1 MNIVGLSKRLFT
13 SPRFSDRRSLHGINN
28 ALVETVFAARNP
40 ILGFS
45 SRSFHHLRKA
55 GNFVA
60 PRVFIVSR
68 NLSTNAS
75 SSSKQPA
82 FLRWYLKKLDS
93 HPFMTKSITTS
104 LIYMAADLTSQMIT
118 MPPSGSFDLMRTARM
133 ASFGLLFLGPSQHV
147 WFSYLSRIL
156 PKRDV
161 LTTFKK
167 IMMGQVLFG
176 PCSNTVFYSYNAALQ
191 GENSEEIFA
200 RLKRDLLPTLR
211 NGLLYWPLCDFVTFK
226 YVPVHLQPLMN
237 SSCAYIWT
245 IYLTYMA
252 NQTKAD
258 S

>member
-1 MNIVGLSKRLFT
+1 MMRNIIIALSKRLY
-13 SPRFSDRRSLHGINN
+13 SPRFSSSGYHGIND
-28 ALVETVFAARNP
+28 AVSKSVFSGP
-40 ILGFS
+40 ILG
-45 SRSFHHLRKA
+45 RSFQNLRKA
-55 GNFVA
+55 GSFVV
-60 PRVFIVSR
+60 PRVLFVSR
-68 NLSTNAS
+68 NLSTNVS

-82 FLRWYLKKLDS
+82 FLRWYLRKLES
-93 HPFMTKSITTS
+93 HPFMTKSLTTS

-118 MPPSGSFDLMRTARM
+118 MQPSGSYDLIRTARM
-133 ASFGLLFLGPSQHV
+133 ASFGLIFLGPSQHL

-161 LTTFKK
+161 LTTVKK

-176 PCSNTVFYSYNAALQ
+176 PFSNTVFYSYNAALQ
-191 GENSEEIFA
+191 GENSEEILA

-211 NGLLYWPLCDFVTFK
+211 NGLIYWPVCDFVTFK

-258 S
+258 G

>member
-1 MNIVGLSKRLFT
+1 MNIVALSKRIF
-13 SPRFSDRRSLHGINN
+13 PRRFSDRRLLLLPHLNDAVFVKTGFTGLGLTGRSL
-28 ALVETVFAARNP
+28 
-40 ILGFS
+40 
-45 SRSFHHLRKA
+45 HHLRKA
-55 GNFVA
+55 GKFVV
-60 PRVFIVSR
+60 PRVVSLR
-68 NLSTNAS
+68 NLSMNAS

-82 FLRWYLKKLDS
+82 FLRWYLRKVES
-93 HPFMTKSITTS
+93 HPFITKSITTS
-104 LIYMAADLTSQMIT
+104 VIYMAADLTSQMIT
-118 MPPSGSFDLMRTARM
+118 MPPSGSFDLIRTARM
-133 ASFGLLFLGPSQHV
+133 ASFGLIFLGPSQHI

-161 LTTFKK
+161 LTTLKK

-191 GENSEEIFA
+191 GENSEEIMA
-200 RLKRDLLPTLR
+200 RLKRDLVPTLR
-211 NGLLYWPLCDFVTFK
+211 NGLMYWPACDFITFK
-226 YVPVHLQPLMN
+226 YVPVYLQPLMN

>member
-1 MNIVGLSKRLFT
+1 MNIIALSKRLY
-13 SPRFSDRRSLHGINN
+13 SPRFSSGYGIND
-28 ALVETVFAARNP
+28 ALSKTVFSGP
-40 ILGFS
+40 ILG
-45 SRSFHHLRKA
+45 RSFHHLRKA
-55 GNFVA
+55 GSFVV
-60 PRVFIVSR
+60 PRVLFVSR
-68 NLSTNAS
+68 KLSTNV

-82 FLRWYLKKLDS
+82 FLRWYLRNLES
-93 HPFMTKSITTS
+93 HPFVTKSVTTS

-118 MPPSGSFDLMRTARM
+118 MQPSGSYDLIRTARM
-133 ASFGLLFLGPSQHV
+133 ASFGLLFLGPSQHL

-161 LTTFKK
+161 LTTVKK

-176 PCSNTVFYSYNAALQ
+176 PFSNSVFYSYNAALQ
-191 GENSEEIFA
+191 GENSEEVLA
-200 RLKRDLLPTLR
+200 RLKRDLLPTLK
-211 NGLLYWPLCDFVTFK
+211 NGLMYWPVCDFVTFR

>member
-1 MNIVGLSKRLFT
+1 MNMVGLSKCFL
-13 SPRFSDRRSLHGINN
+13 SPRFSDRSPMIGLSGR
-28 ALVETVFAARNP
+28 F
-40 ILGFS
+40 
-45 SRSFHHLRKA
+45 FHQLRRP
-55 GNFVA
+55 GNFVV
-60 PRVFIVSR
+60 PRALFVSSCSR

-75 SSSKQPA
+75 KQNG
-82 FLRWYLKKLDS
+82 FLRWYLRNLDS
-93 HPFMTKSITTS
+93 RPFMTKSITTS

-118 MPPSGSFDLMRTARM
+118 MEPSGSLDLIRTARM
-133 ASFGLLFLGPSQHV
+133 ASFGLIFLGPSQHL
-147 WFSYLSRIL
+147 WFSYLSKIL

-176 PCSNTVFYSYNAALQ
+176 PCSNTVFFSYNAALQ
-191 GENSEEIFA
+191 GENSEEILA
-200 RLKRDLLPTLR
+200 RLKRDLVPTLK
-211 NGLLYWPLCDFVTFK
+211 NGLMYWPVCDFVTFK